1 MLRYYHWLNKF
12 INFSPRTQKTIIE
25 NKIVYNNAIHLYNA
39 LLTIYLNQYNSITNK
54 EKEDIDK
61 KYDVSK
67 LLTTGY
73 RFNLSTKK
81 DEQKSKSEPE
91 ETDHEIVKL
100 TRQKADDKDLSDLL
114 PLEGYEEVKEE
125 KD

>member
-12 INFSPRTQKTIIE
+12 INFSPRTQKTIIK

-61 KYDVSK
+61 NMTLVSYLLQVIDLIYRRKKMNRKVNQSRKK
-67 LLTTGY
+67 LIM
-73 RFNLSTKK
+73 K
-81 DEQKSKSEPE
+81 
-91 ETDHEIVKL
+91 
-100 TRQKADDKDLSDLL
+100 
-114 PLEGYEEVKEE
+114 
-125 KD
+125 